1 MSQYKWPSS
10 DEKTPEWV
18 EKAQALFKRYGPFG
32 YAAIAVVILLVW
44 AATGIYVVGPGEQGV
59 ERRFGRH
66 VATTDPGLNYRLPW
80 PIMTADVVDVSSI
93 RRAEIGFRSMR
104 TGRAQNILE
113 ESLMLTKDE
122 NIVDVQVIV
131 QYRIKD
137 PAEYI
142 FKVKDA
148 ENVLT
153 TSVEVALRS
162 TVGRMLIDEVITER
176 RAEVQADT
184 KLFLERL
191 VDSYKTGILVT
202 DVRLQVAD
210 APTQV
215 RDAFHEVVRAREDR
229 ERLVNEAEAYMEDI
243 LPRARGVSRRIQEE
257 SIAYREERV
266 RRARGDASRFVQ
278 VLQEY
283 KGAPEVTRE
292 RMHIEALEKVLS
304 NSQKVLVNG
313 NNAGDQGVLPF
324 LPLRA
329 LDGAVQP
336 RGAGGTGNTR

>member
-1 MSQYKWPSS
+1 M
-10 DEKTPEWV
+10 PEWF
-18 EKAQALFKRYGPFG
+18 EKGQTLLKRYGPFG
-32 YAAIAVVILLVW
+32 YIAVVVVLVIIW
-44 AATGIYVVGPGEQGV
+44 LATGIYMVGPGEQGV

-66 VATTDPGLNYRLPW
+66 VNTTDPGLNYRLPW
-80 PIMTADVVDVSSI
+80 PIMSVSVVDVSSI
-93 RRAEIGFRSMR
+93 RRIEIGFRTTR
-104 TGRAQNILE
+104 AGRPETILE

-137 PAEYI
+137 PAEYL

-148 ENVLT
+148 ENVLI

-162 TVGRMLIDEVITER
+162 TVGRMYIDEVITER

-191 VDSYKTGILVT
+191 LDMYKTGILVT

-210 APTQV
+210 APLQV

-257 SIAYREERV
+257 SVGYREERV
-266 RRARGDASRFVQ
+266 RRSRGDASRFIQ
-278 VLQEY
+278 VLAEY
-283 KGAPEVTRE
+283 KQAPEVTRE
-292 RMHIEALEKVLS
+292 RLHIEALERVLASPSKVLIS
-304 NSQKVLVNG
+304 NSDAAK
-313 NNAGDQGVLPF
+313 GVLPF
-324 LPLRA
+324 LPLRGLETSA
-329 LDGAVQP
+329 TP
-336 RGAGGTGNTR
+336 GGSK

>member
-10 DEKTPEWV
+10 DEKMPEWV
-18 EKAQALFKRYGPFG
+18 EKAQAMFKRYGPMG
-32 YAAIAVVILLVW
+32 YIAVVVLIVLIWL
-44 AATGIYVVGPGEQGV
+44 ATGIYVVGPGEQGV

-66 VATTDPGLNYRLPW
+66 VATTDPGLNYRMPW

-131 QYRIKD
+131 QYRVKA
-137 PAEYI
+137 PAEYL
-142 FKVKDA
+142 FKVKDP

-162 TVGRMLIDEVITER
+162 TVGRMYIDEVITER

-184 KLFLERL
+184 KAFLERL
-191 VDSYKTGILVT
+191 LDAYETGILVT

-266 RRARGDASRFVQ
+266 RRARGDATRFTQ
-278 VLQEY
+278 VLNEY
-283 KGAPEVTRE
+283 QQAPEVTRE
-292 RMHIEALEKVLS
+292 RMHIEALEEVLAEAPKVLIS
-304 NSQKVLVNG
+304 
-313 NNAGDQGVLPF
+313 NNADSGVLPF
-324 LPLRA
+324 LPLRG
-329 LDGAVQP
+329 LDTAGQP
-336 RGAGGTGNTR
+336 SR

>member
-1 MSQYKWPSS
+1 MSRYKWPSQ
-10 DEKTPEWV
+10 DEKMPEWF
-18 EKAQALFKRYGPFG
+18 EKGQSLLKRYGPFG
-32 YAAIAVVILLVW
+32 YIAIVVVLAIIWL
-44 AATGIYVVGPGEQGV
+44 ASGIYMVGPGEQGV

-66 VATTDPGLNYRLPW
+66 VNTTDPGLNYRLPW
-80 PIMTADVVDVSSI
+80 PIMSVDVVDVSSI
-93 RRAEIGFRSMR
+93 RRIEVGFRTTR
-104 TGRAQNILE
+104 AGRPETILE

-162 TVGRMLIDEVITER
+162 TVGRMYIDEVITER

-184 KLFLERL
+184 KEFLERL
-191 VDSYKTGILVT
+191 VDAYQTGILVT

-210 APTQV
+210 APIQV

-229 ERLVNEAEAYMEDI
+229 ERLMNEAQAYMEDV
-243 LPRARGVSRRIQEE
+243 LPRARGMSRRIQEE
-257 SIAYREERV
+257 AVAYREERI
-266 RRARGDASRFVQ
+266 RRARGDASRFTQ
-278 VLQEY
+278 VLDEY
-283 KGAPEVTRE
+283 IEAPEVTRE
-292 RMHIEALEKVLS
+292 RMHIEALERVLAK
-304 NSQKVLVNG
+304 SQKVLIS
-313 NNAGDQGVLPF
+313 NNAEKGVLPF
-324 LPLRA
+324 LPLRS
-329 LDGAVQP
+329 LDAPVKPQTTP
-336 RGAGGTGNTR
+336 

>member
-10 DEKTPEWV
+10 NEKMPEWV
-18 EKAQALFKRYGPFG
+18 EKAQALFKRYGPLG
-32 YAAIAVVILLVW
+32 YVAIVVVIVLIWL
-44 AATGIYVVGPGEQGV
+44 ATGIYVVGPGEQGV

-104 TGRAQNILE
+104 TGRVQNILE

-137 PAEYI
+137 PAEYL
-142 FKVKDA
+142 FKVKDP
-148 ENVLT
+148 ENVLI

-162 TVGRMLIDEVITER
+162 TVGRMYIDEVITEK

-191 VDSYKTGILVT
+191 VDAYKTGILVT

-229 ERLVNEAEAYMEDI
+229 ERLMNEAQAYMEDI
-243 LPRARGVSRRIQEE
+243 LPRARGLSRRIQEE
-257 SIAYREERV
+257 SIAYREERI
-266 RRARGDASRFVQ
+266 RRARGDANRFTQ
-278 VLQEY
+278 VLTEY
-283 KGAPEVTRE
+283 QQAPEVTRE
-292 RMHIEALEKVLS
+292 RMHIEALEEVLAE
-304 NSQKVLVNG
+304 SQKVLIS
-313 NNAGDQGVLPF
+313 NNADKGVLPL
-324 LPLRA
+324 LPLRS
-329 LDGAVQP
+329 LDAAAQP
-336 RGAGGTGNTR
+336 ARGN

>member
-1 MSQYKWPSS
+1 MSQYKWPSP
-10 DEKTPEWV
+10 DEEIPAWAR
-18 EKAQALFKRYGPFG
+18 KAQALFHRYGPFA
-32 YAAIAVVILLVW
+32 YLAAAVVVVLLW
-44 AATGIYVVGPGEQGV
+44 LATGVYVVGPGEQGV

-66 VATTDPGLNYRLPW
+66 VNTTDPGLNYRLPW
-80 PIMTADVVDVSSI
+80 PLMTVDVVDVSSI
-93 RRAEIGFRSMR
+93 RHVEVGFRSTPM
-104 TGRAQNILE
+104 GRAENVLA

-137 PAEYI
+137 PAEYL
-142 FKVKDA
+142 FKVKDP
-148 ENVLT
+148 ENVLR

-184 KLFLERL
+184 QLFLERL
-191 VDSYKTGILVT
+191 LDSYKTGILVT

-229 ERLVNEAEAYMEDI
+229 ERLVNEAQAYMEDI
-243 LPRARGVSRRIQEE
+243 LPRARGVSTRIQEE

-266 RRARGDASRFVQ
+266 RRSRGDAVRFTQ
-278 VLQEY
+278 VLAEY
-283 KGAPEVTRE
+283 KQAPEVTRE
-292 RMHIEALEKVLS
+292 RMHIEALERVLAAPPKVLIS
-304 NSQKVLVNG
+304 NNDAAK
-313 NNAGDQGVLPF
+313 GVLPL
-324 LPLRA
+324 LPLRG
-329 LDGAVQP
+329 LDAVAKP
-336 RGAGGTGNTR
+336 EATK